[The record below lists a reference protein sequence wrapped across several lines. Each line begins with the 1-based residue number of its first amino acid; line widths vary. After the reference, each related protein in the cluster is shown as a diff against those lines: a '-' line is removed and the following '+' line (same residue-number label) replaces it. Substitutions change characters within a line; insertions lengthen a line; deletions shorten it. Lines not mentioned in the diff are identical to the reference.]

1 MTDDI
6 ALIIMKG
13 YEDRGENVNK
23 QICKL
28 VGKDKNYI
36 IDISNP
42 RFSNGESKVALSQTV
57 RNKDVYII
65 ADVGNHSCTYNIYN
79 HVNHMSPDEHYVDVT
94 RVISA
99 ISGKARRITIIMPL
113 MYASRQHRR
122 SGRESLDCAMA
133 LRHFEDLG
141 VNNIITFDLHDMEI
155 QNTNPYGSID
165 SVMPLYSVLKEFVKN
180 EGEFI
185 SKDKMVVISPDVG
198 AMNRAKKYAGIFN
211 LDIGL
216 FYKQRDY
223 TKVVNGKN
231 PVVQHQYIGPDI
243 SGKSALII
251 DDMLSSGESVI
262 DVAEK
267 LKANGAAKIYVTT
280 TFAFFT
286 EGYDKFDKLHKDGLI
301 EKVYST
307 NASYIPDELRKKD
320 WFCEIKLDS
329 LIAEIIFALNQ
340 NKGLGEIIDRKEDIK
355 KLVTC
360 LNKS

>member
-28 VGKDKNYI
+28 VGKDKDYI

-42 RFSNGESKVALSQTV
+42 RFSNGEAKVVLNQTV

-243 SGKSALII
+243 SGKSVLII

-267 LKANGAAKIYVTT
+267 LKANGAAKIYVVT

-307 NASYIPDELRKKD
+307 NASYIPDELRQKD

-355 KLVTC
+355 KLVAC